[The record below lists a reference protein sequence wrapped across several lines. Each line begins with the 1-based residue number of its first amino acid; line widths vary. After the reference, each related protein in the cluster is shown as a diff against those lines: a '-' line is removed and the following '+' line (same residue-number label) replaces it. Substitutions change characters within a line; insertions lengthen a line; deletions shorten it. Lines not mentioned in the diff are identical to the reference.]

1 MIVDRILTP
10 SMTAIVACGSWV
22 MFQSK
27 ATGNSMSGKPVS
39 YSGNTDSAKKKKK
52 ILSWRVSS

>member
-1 MIVDRILTP
+1 
-10 SMTAIVACGSWV
+10 MTAIVACGSWV